1 MPTEWTI
8 NGRFLSQ
15 TLTGVQRYAREIL
28 MAMDEQ
34 LSGSQ
39 MLRQRV
45 KVELLLPPDA
55 KAPPLRS
62 IQVRTVGPLTGHAWE
77 QLILPIHARG
87 GLISLCN
94 TGPVLRSRQ
103 VVCVH
108 DLNTRMF
115 PQSYSR
121 AFRLL
126 YRVMTPLLVGRVAQ
140 VVTVSRFSASL
151 METYGLRPRKA
162 IAVIPNGHEHT
173 TRWTPEHTVAT
184 ASACGPDTIVLLGS
198 NAPHKN
204 VGLILGMADRLAKE
218 GFRVALVGSCDPRVF
233 ANSTQRALPGN
244 VMTLGRLSDDALAA
258 LLQNSLCLAFPSFVE
273 GFGLPPL
280 EAMSLG
286 CPVVTSDRTSLPEV
300 CGPAA
305 LYADPEDP
313 DAWMACFRRLRREE
327 GLRRS
332 LIAAGREQALRF
344 SWKASALDYLELM
357 AAMDSASVMAR
368 PAVPAKVA

>member
-62 IQVRTVGPLTGHAWE
+62 IRVKTVGPLTGHAWE

-94 TGPVLRSRQ
+94 TGPVLKSRQ

-204 VGLILGMADRLAKE
+204 VGLILGMADQLAEE

-233 ANSTQRALPGN
+233 ANSSQRALPSN

-305 LYADPEDP
+305 LYSDPEDP

-344 SWKASALDYLELM
+344 SWKASALDYLKLM